1 MAGFWPCSVSGKSG
15 KTFTYNN
22 KSHAKVNRMSFRKQM
37 EVLGRNAIMKHFFNM
52 DNIYLEMVS
61 C

>member
-1 MAGFWPCSVSGKSG
+1 
-15 KTFTYNN
+15 
-22 KSHAKVNRMSFRKQM
+22 MSFRKQM

-61 C
+61 FKSLVMIHMSHKA